1 MKIGIPYTFTGT
13 FPSTW
18 YCQDYRGIDEGWTLT
33 IQTTH
38 LYNEKGNMISGSN
51 LLISHDPVVV
61 EGDLACTGYNGTP
74 TQFYSAPY
82 EILEKSPDSNKIC
95 KVSADNVSLLV
106 NVPANQAPG
115 NYSGT
120 LTLTMNGF

>member
-1 MKIGIPYTFTGT
+1 MVFHIPLLES
-13 FPSTW
+13 FPSAW
-18 YCQDYRGIDEGWTLT
+18 YCQDYRGITSEWTLT
-33 IQTTH
+33 IQTTD
-38 LYNEKGNMISGSN
+38 LTNEKSNVISGSN

-61 EGDLACTGYNGTP
+61 EGDSSCTGDNGTA
-74 TQFYSAPY
+74 TQFYNAPY
-82 EILEKSPDSNKIC
+82 VLFAKASGSNKIC
-95 KVSADNVSLLV
+95 KVSADNVGLLV